1 LSGVFLGDSIP
12 TRQALGAAPARVAR
26 PPWLKTKLRTGRNYG
41 ELKHLVKDLDLH
53 TVCEQ
58 ASCPNIYECWEA
70 KEATFLILG
79 GRCTRRCGFC
89 DIETGK
95 PGPLDF
101 AEPERVAAA
110 VEHLG
115 LNFAVVTGVER
126 DDASPVEVAGIWAAT
141 IRAVHRRIP
150 ACRVEVLTGDLKG
163 RPQAVRT
170 VVEAGPDVF
179 AHNLETSRRLHRRVR
194 PGFRY
199 ERSLEVLRM
208 AKEMNPA
215 LPTKSNL
222 IVGMGETD
230 DEILECLADLREAGV
245 DLVTIGQYLA
255 PSVDHH
261 LPVDRWVTP
270 DQFDRYGQAGRALG
284 FAWVESGPL
293 VRSSYHAG
301 KQFEAASSR
310 LSALYGAGRSSF
322 PVASPSGDS
331 GPDGEGSST

>member
-1 LSGVFLGDSIP
+1 MSSVFLGDSIP
-12 TRQALGAAPARVAR
+12 TRQTLGSQPVRTAR
-26 PPWLKTKLRTGRNYG
+26 PPWLKTRLRTGRNYG
-41 ELKHLVKDLDLH
+41 QLKHLVKDLDLH

-79 GRCTRRCGFC
+79 GQCTRRCGFC

-95 PGPLDF
+95 PGPLDLD
-101 AEPERVAAA
+101 EPDRVAAA

-126 DDASPVEVAGIWAAT
+126 DDSPPLEVAGIWAAT
-141 IRAVHRRIP
+141 IRAIHRRIP
-150 ACRVEVLTGDLKG
+150 TCKVEVLTGDLKG
-163 RPQAVRT
+163 KREAVAA

-179 AHNLETSRRLHRRVR
+179 AHNLETSERLHRKIR

-199 ERSLEVLRM
+199 ERTLEVLRM
-208 AKEMNPA
+208 AKELNPA
-215 LPTKSNL
+215 MPTKSNV

-230 DEILECLADLREAGV
+230 EEVYQCLRDLRGAGV

-255 PSVDHH
+255 PSLDHH

-270 DQFDRYGQAGRALG
+270 EVFAQYSASGAEMG

-301 KQFEAASSR
+301 KQYQAASSR
-310 LSALYGAGRSSF
+310 LSALYGS
-322 PVASPSGDS
+322 
-331 GPDGEGSST
+331 

>member
-1 LSGVFLGDSIP
+1 MSSVFLGDSIP
-12 TRQALGAAPARVAR
+12 TREALGSEPLRVAR
-26 PPWLKTKLRTGRNYG
+26 PPWLKTKLRTGRNYSQ
-41 ELKHLVKDLDLH
+41 LKHLVKDLDLH

-79 GRCTRRCGFC
+79 GQCTRRCGFC
-89 DIETGK
+89 DIKTGK

-101 AEPERVAAA
+101 GEPDRVAAA

-126 DDASPVEVAGIWAAT
+126 DDSSPLEVAGIWAAT
-141 IRAVHRRIP
+141 IRAIRHRIP
-150 ACRVEVLTGDLKG
+150 TCKVEVLTGDLKG
-163 RPQAVRT
+163 KREAVAA
-170 VVEAGPDVF
+170 VVDAAPDVF
-179 AHNLETSRRLHRRVR
+179 AHNLETSERLHRKIR

-199 ERSLEVLRM
+199 HRTLQVLSM
-208 AKEMNPA
+208 AKELNPVM
-215 LPTKSNL
+215 PTKSNI

-230 DEILECLADLREAGV
+230 DEVYRCLRDLRGAGV

-270 DQFDRYGQAGRALG
+270 EVFADYSAAGEEMG

-301 KQFEAASSR
+301 KQYQAASAR
-310 LSALYGAGRSSF
+310 LSALYGS
-322 PVASPSGDS
+322 
-331 GPDGEGSST
+331 